1 MAKGKPTSQEGE
13 EVSGADEQSRLSST
27 QWEDSCTKCTE
38 ESSDQEEGVPGDD
51 GEEEIDGS
59 ERSDFGDGQD
69 GLQGLGTISNSLLE
83 HSGTKNVH

>member
-1 MAKGKPTSQEGE
+1 MAKGKPASREGE
-13 EVSGADEQSRLSST
+13 EVMGADERSRLSST
-27 QWEDSCTKCTE
+27 QWEDSCTKCE

-59 ERSDFGDGQD
+59 EGSDFGDGQD
-69 GLQGLGTISNSLLE
+69 GLQALDTVSNLLLE